1 MWWAWAGNDKRHAPD
16 RERGEVFGPALSIT
30 ESLGLTGSLAEAT

>member
-1 MWWAWAGNDKRHAPD
+1 MGLG
-16 RERGEVFGPALSIT
+16 REMTNATLRIVSAARCSWPALSIT